1 MTDFIAAWQCIGCG
15 RIEVPETCVG
25 ICENEPVQLV
35 YASEHRRVISLLEE
49 ARGQRHALETIVRRL
64 AHSTPHPGEWEH
76 SWRALQ
82 EDALRVLATL
92 EHG

>member
-1 MTDFIAAWQCIGCG
+1 MSFSAIPLAGSKPDQ
-15 RIEVPETCVG
+15 
-25 ICENEPVQLV
+25 
-35 YASEHRRVISLLEE
+35 YAQLLEQ
-49 ARGQRHALETIVRRL
+49 ARGQRQALETIVRQL
-64 AHSTPHPGEWEH
+64 AHATPRPGEWEH